1 MQPARSLFAQ
11 NKIAVI
17 WDFDKTLIPYD
28 MQRPLFQH
36 YGVDEASF
44 WHESNELPAYY
55 RARGDQLVSE
65 QLYMLHILAYVQAG
79 RFPGLNNALL
89 RELGARLDFYAGLPE
104 FFQTLKDHV
113 AGNAE
118 YRAFDIAVE
127 HYVVS
132 TGLRQMILGSAIAPY
147 LDGVWACEYLEG
159 PAPGPGYL
167 DRADVH
173 DGSPS
178 VEISQISYAIDNT
191 TKTRAVFEIN
201 KGTNWHPEIDVNASI
216 AHEDRRVPFE
226 NMIYIADGPSD
237 VPVFA
242 VVNQQGGKTFAV
254 YTPGDPGAFQK
265 ADDLQRHGRVRSVG
279 PADYTPGSQ
288 AYLWLTS
295 AVDEIAQRILAT
307 KRTHIQQR
315 VGRPPTHRALR
326 TQPLSKPP
334 LGVPGAPV
342 SSSGHTPSVPQ
353 PPASAPSAGQPVATN
368 GHGNGAVQ
376 MPIAELVAHDP
387 PLLQLPE
394 LISPA
399 DAPAPAEDDPQET
412 LLTIISEISA
422 DTHQPITKA
431 ELRALRQYVAG
442 RVSARSTGPRRSRGP
457 ENIRELTRAE
467 VESQLAAIRQ
477 RGS

>member
-1 MQPARSLFAQ
+1 MQPARSIFAQ
-11 NKIAVI
+11 NKIAII

-28 MQRPLFQH
+28 MQRPLFEY
-36 YGVDEASF
+36 YGVDEATF
-44 WHESNELPAYY
+44 WHESNELPEYY

-65 QLYMLHILAYVQAG
+65 QLYMLHILGYVQSG

-89 RELGARLDFYAGLPE
+89 RELGGRLHFYAGLPE
-104 FFQTLKDHV
+104 FFQTLKQHIG
-113 AGNAE
+113 GNPE

-159 PAPGPGYL
+159 PLPGPGYL

-173 DGSPS
+173 DDARPL
-178 VEISQISYAIDNT
+178 EITQISYAIDNT

-226 NMIYIADGPSD
+226 NMVYIADGPSD

-254 YTPGDPGAFQK
+254 YTPGSPSAFQK

-279 PADYTPGSQ
+279 LADYTPGSQ
-288 AYLWLTS
+288 AYLWLMA
-295 AVDEIAQRILAT
+295 AVDEIAQRIVAT
-307 KRTHIQQR
+307 KRSHMEQR
-315 VGRPPTHRALR
+315 IGRPPTHRAPR
-326 TQPLSKPP
+326 TQPVSKPP
-334 LGVPGAPV
+334 LSTPATAQPRADTAATPTAPGGRSDVP
-342 SSSGHTPSVPQ
+342 
-353 PPASAPSAGQPVATN
+353 
-368 GHGNGAVQ
+368 AVQ
-376 MPIAELVAHDP
+376 MSIAELVANDP
-387 PLLQLPE
+387 PLLQLPS

-399 DAPAPAEDDPQET
+399 DAPADDDSQEALLT
-412 LLTIISEISA
+412 LSTIISEISA
-422 DTHQPITKA
+422 DTHQPITMA

-442 RVSARSTGPRRSRGP
+442 RVSARSTGARRTRGP
-457 ENIRELTRAE
+457 ENIRQLTRAE
-467 VESQLAAIRQ
+467 IESQLAAIRQ
-477 RGS
+477 RGA